1 MEITHTTD
9 IILLHRWRASR
20 DGEAFRALAERY
32 AGLVFAAAHRVLR
45 DVSEA
50 EDVAQECFLTLAQAR
65 KAPERNL
72 GAWLHTA
79 AVNRAK
85 NHIRGEVRRRQ
96 REQHY
101 DALQPDRIQIEL
113 DDTLAHV
120 DEAIA
125 ALDDELRHVIIAHFL
140 EAKSQGEIADT
151 TGVSRQTVNA
161 RVKRGIEAIREHL
174 TRKGITATTASLTAL
189 LGSQMVE
196 AAPATLLAALG
207 KVALSGGVA
216 ANLVAAITLQK
227 ILLFGFGM
235 AIACAALMKV
245 TSPEVETGPE
255 SVGLIPIAS
264 APAANETNGT
274 SAAEKIESVLAEAPT
289 STSPGEIPGKKYV
302 LTGIVVDESGQPIT
316 NRAPRGDVD
325 IEGTIGSGSFFQS
338 VKSDSTFEWE
348 NPGMTDISGEVR
360 ASVPKRNLVSDL
372 VPFKFS
378 NGVAEKVRLVVR
390 EGNRISGRAL
400 FADGSPIASAR
411 IAAGNPV
418 KSVVGG
424 STTTNAQGEF
434 ELTAL
439 GEGEYHLT
447 AIHSGKYR
455 AKYPGASAVV
465 NLEPGAVVEKV
476 LLQSTHNM
484 ASVSGRVTDAAGLP
498 VAGARLTSIGAY
510 DAMFEAETG
519 PDGRY
524 TIPVFSPGDWR
535 LGMSFHPHSDGRTVT
550 AGAENEDFVLEP
562 PKGTFSILIKN
573 AETSEPIQHYI
584 LRFPNPRDDSE
595 TQTIKVEST
604 SGEFWTDRRSDQESK
619 DFLVSVLVS
628 GVGMAEKKVHYVPA
642 HTETHLIEVTRQ
654 MGRKGIVHHAD
665 GRPAEGF
672 SICAGDPS
680 TSTTYLTALAQT
692 DASGGFELPGIP
704 AGLKS
709 LIVASDMGL
718 SSEFLIDK
726 DNAWDIVLPEA
737 GSLSGRIVS
746 DAGEPVEGC
755 TVQLNQASRRYIVHV
770 VPQTMSDE
778 LPKTVT
784 DGDGR
789 YAFDGLGAGPATLV
803 ATAPDGWS
811 QQAEVQLLHGV
822 SLSRDFVFKAA
833 DSELAGEVFVGEKA
847 VDSGVVLYE
856 AGSASIRIDGTFQI
870 DKLKSGSTPLEF
882 RLPIPRDR
890 RRHMDFDIKP
900 GQNRARVEFAPGDA
914 TIVGTIPQVP
924 GRVLQSLKVF
934 LDISTVFGLDEV
946 HYNHAMSE
954 GGQFRIDGVP
964 AGETRVEC
972 DIEYAP
978 IDPVNGGGGTVVLE
992 REFHMVLVS
1001 GTEVSLPP
1009 LEDVAPLGLEV
1020 TCPTPTLIRIMVVDA
1035 STPLPAFEEMT
1046 LDDFDTYQSE
1056 NPPML
1061 RDGRPI
1067 EGTVLIEDWPP
1078 LAPGAYTLVVAGIDA
1093 TAGGADETVQKMRN
1107 VVVPFVLEAGK
1118 PTALRVDLQ

>member
-1 MEITHTTD
+1 MELSNTTD
-9 IILLHRWRASR
+9 LILLHRWRASR
-20 DGEAFRALAERY
+20 DAEAFRALAERY

-45 DVSEA
+45 DSSEA

-65 KAPERNL
+65 KPPERNL
-72 GAWLHTA
+72 GAWLHAA

-101 DALQPDRIQIEL
+101 DALQPDRIQTEL
-113 DDTLAHV
+113 DETLAHV

-151 TGVSRQTVNA
+151 IGISRQTVNA

-196 AAPATLLAALG
+196 AAPATLVAALG

-227 ILLFGFGM
+227 VLLFGFGM
-235 AIACAALMKV
+235 AITCAAFMKV

-255 SVGLIPIAS
+255 SVGPIPIAS

-274 SAAEKIESVLAEAPT
+274 SAAERIESVLAEAST
-289 STSPGEIPGKKYV
+289 STSRGEIPGKKYV
-302 LTGIVVDESGQPIT
+302 LTGIVVDESGQPIK
-316 NRAPRGDVD
+316 NRAPKSNIVL
-325 IEGTIGSGSFFQS
+325 EATMGSSSLGQG
-338 VKSDSTFEWE
+338 VNSDSTFELE
-348 NPGMTDISGEVR
+348 IPGAADISGEIR
-360 ASVPKRNLVSDL
+360 ARVTELNLVSDS
-372 VPFKFS
+372 VPFAFS

-400 FADGSPIASAR
+400 FADGSPIAAAR
-411 IAAGNPV
+411 IMAVNPG
-418 KSVVGG
+418 KSFVGG
-424 STTTNAQGEF
+424 SARTNAQGEF

-439 GEGEYHLT
+439 GEGEFHLA
-447 AIHSGKYR
+447 AIHSGMFDGE
-455 AKYPGASAVV
+455 YPGASAVV
-465 NLEPGAVVEKV
+465 NLESGAVVEKV

-498 VAGARLTSIGAY
+498 VAGARLSTSIEAQGLAT
-510 DAMFEAETG
+510 FEVETG

-524 TIPVFSPGDWR
+524 TIPVFSPGDWQ
-535 LGMSFHPHSDGRTVT
+535 LEMSFYPHGDRRIVA
-550 AGAENEDFVLEP
+550 AGAEHEDFVLGP
-562 PKGTFSILIKN
+562 PKSKSFSFLVKN
-573 AETSEPIQHYI
+573 ADTSEPIQHYI
-584 LRFPNPRDDSE
+584 VRFTDLREDSR
-595 TQTIKVEST
+595 TDTFNIQNTR
-604 SGEFWTDRRSDQESK
+604 GEFGISRMSDQESK
-619 DFLVSVLVS
+619 DFLVSVLVP
-628 GVGMAEKKVHYVPA
+628 GFGMAEREIHYVPA
-642 HTETHLIEVTRQ
+642 RKEPHMFEVTRQ
-654 MGRKGIVHHAD
+654 IGRKGSVHHAD

-672 SICAGDPS
+672 SICAGDS
-680 TSTTYLTALAQT
+680 ASNALAQT

-704 AGLKS
+704 AGVKS
-709 LIVASDMGL
+709 LIVSSDMGL
-718 SSEFLIDK
+718 SSEFPIDK
-726 DNAWDIVLPEA
+726 DNAWDFVLPEA

-755 TVQLNQASRRYIVHV
+755 TVQVKEV
-770 VPQTMSDE
+770 VGSTLLARPQR
-778 LPKTVT
+778 KT

-789 YAFDGLGAGPATLV
+789 YAFHGLGAGPATLV
-803 ATAPDGWS
+803 VTAPDGWS
-811 QQAEVQLLHGV
+811 QQAEVQLVHGV
-822 SLSRDFVFKAA
+822 LVSRDFVFKAVDA
-833 DSELAGEVFVGEKA
+833 ELAGEVFVGEKA
-847 VDSGVVLYE
+847 VDSGEVLYT

-870 DKLKSGSTPLEF
+870 DKLKSGAMPLEF

-890 RRHMDFDIKP
+890 RRHIDFDIKP

-924 GRVLQSLKVF
+924 GRLLQSLRVF
-934 LDISTVFGLDEV
+934 LDISTAFGLDEI
-946 HYNHAMSE
+946 HYKHAMSE

-964 AGETRVEC
+964 AGEARVEC
-972 DIEYAP
+972 DMEYGP
-978 IDPVNGGGGTVVLE
+978 IDPANGSGGTVVLE
-992 REFHMVLVS
+992 REFHMVLEP

-1009 LEDVAPLGLEV
+1009 MEDVAPLSLEV
-1020 TCPTPTLIRIMVVDA
+1020 TCSTPTLIRIMIVDA
-1035 STPLPAFEEMT
+1035 STSLPVFEEMT
-1046 LDDFDTYQSE
+1046 LDDFETYQSE

-1061 RDGRPI
+1061 RDSRQI

-1078 LAPGAYTLVVAGIDA
+1078 LAPGTYTLVAAGIDA
-1093 TAGGADETVQKMRN
+1093 NVPDEAAALERIRYTVL
-1107 VVVPFVLEAGK
+1107 PFVLEAGK
-1118 PTALRVDLQ
+1118 PTELQVELD